1 MSREDSLLM
10 MELLAGEYQGDG
22 PLRKYYPLEE
32 LVQDHALQMQAE
44 IEKAK
49 YELYIL
55 LGYEDPDIMT
65 KIFNDKEDEFPKIRD
80 ALAAWGRMT
89 CPLRMIKKA
98 KGRNI

>member
-1 MSREDSLLM
+1 M
-10 MELLAGEYQGDG
+10 
-22 PLRKYYPLEE
+22 
-32 LVQDHALQMQAE
+32 
-44 IEKAK
+44 
-49 YELYIL
+49 YIL

-65 KIFNDKEDEFPKIRD
+65 KIFKDKEDEFPKIRD